1 MKKTHTTLDVERTG
15 QRIKEV
21 INASGYKVADI
32 QKALNFEC
40 PQSIYRWMRGTAL
53 PSIDSLFILC
63 KLLGVAMEDIL
74 VEREIKQ
81 EKVQEDIKKSIWD
94 F

>member
-15 QRIKEV
+15 QRINKA
-21 INASGYKVADI
+21 IRDSGYKVADI

-63 KLLGVAMEDIL
+63 KLLGIAMEDIL
-74 VEREIKQ
+74 VAREANQ